1 MRFTVIDGRGGV
13 SFVAGP
19 ASLATM
25 VAACAQNPATFLAWL
40 RLVGQLEPQLEDYVS
55 SGLAVFDEHNLPGH
69 YETIRSALR
78 FLRPHEL
85 PPFRVVDAATRE
97 ASLRQVK
104 AGIVIF
110 NLPARR
116 IVQVQNTYQEIKRKG
131 RVVVGAGTS
140 RKVVR
145 YELPVSWTIVP

>member
-1 MRFTVIDGRGGV
+1 MRYTIIDNRGGV

-19 ASLATM
+19 ASLATL
-25 VAACAQNPATFLAWL
+25 VAACAQNPPNFAAWL
-40 RLVGQLEPQLEDYVS
+40 KLVGQLEPQIEEYVS
-55 SGLAVFDEHNLPGH
+55 SGLAVFDEHNVAGH
-69 YETIRSALR
+69 YQVIDSALR
-78 FLRPHEL
+78 FLKPHEL

-116 IVQVQNTYQEIKRKG
+116 IVQVQNTYQEIRRKG

-145 YELPVSWTIVP
+145 YELPASWTIVP